1 MLREIGLNTL
11 AYMHK
16 FADNKVEQK
25 EILKEI
31 KEMGFPIVEVR
42 REYILSG
49 KTEMKEIAKQASDSG
64 LKVFYSVPA
73 ELFTA
78 GALNEQL
85 GSYFEEATLLSAV
98 QLKLTLGE
106 FRGFTDKLAEELR
119 ELLTVF
125 SVHLTIENDQSAKKG
140 SPAVL
145 MGFIA
150 EARKASLDIGL
161 TFDTGNF
168 VYIDRDPFIA
178 AKEMR
183 EAVTY
188 IHIKNVAKT
197 DEGIVLSGLESGLV
211 DMRRLLKLFPD
222 SVPASIE
229 YPCGVGDEVTKTIS
243 SDYRKI
249 RSW

>member
-1 MLREIGLNTL
+1 MAREIGLNTL
-11 AYMHK
+11 AYMHRS
-16 FADNKVEQK
+16 ADNKVEQK

-49 KTEMKEIAKQASDSG
+49 KTEMKEIAQQASESG

-78 GALNEQL
+78 GVLNGQL
-85 GSYFEEATLLSAV
+85 GSYFEEAALLNAV

-106 FRGFTDKLAEELR
+106 FRGFTAKLAEELR
-119 ELLTVF
+119 ELLTAYPI
-125 SVHLTIENDQSAKKG
+125 HLTIENDQSAEKG

-168 VYIDRDPFIA
+168 VYIDSDPFVA
-178 AKEMR
+178 AEQMR
-183 EAVTY
+183 DAVTY
-188 IHIKNVAKT
+188 IHIKNVAIT
-197 DEGIVLSGLESGLV
+197 DKGISFIRAGIRVGGYAPSFVVVPGLCARQHRISV
-211 DMRRLLKLFPD
+211 RR
-222 SVPASIE
+222 
-229 YPCGVGDEVTKTIS
+229 
-243 SDYRKI
+243 RR
-249 RSW
+249 RSNKNH

>member
-1 MLREIGLNTL
+1 MPREIGLNTL
-11 AYMHK
+11 AFMHK
-16 FADNKVEQK
+16 NADKKVEQK

-31 KEMGFPIVEVR
+31 KEMGFPLVEVR

-49 KTEMKEIAKQASDSG
+49 RTEMKEIAKQAADFG

-85 GSYFEEATLLSAV
+85 GSYFEEASLLSAV
-98 QLKLTLGE
+98 QLKVTLGE
-106 FRGFTDKLAEELR
+106 FRGLTPKIAEELR
-119 ELLTVF
+119 GMLTAYP
-125 SVHLTIENDQSAKKG
+125 VHLTIENDQTPEKG

-150 EARKASLDIGL
+150 EVRKASLDIGL

-168 VYIDRDPFIA
+168 VYIDSDPFA
-178 AKEMR
+178 AAAEMS

-188 IHIKNVAKT
+188 IHIKNVAVTEKR
-197 DEGIVLSGLESGLV
+197 IVLSGLESGLL
-211 DMRRLLKLFPD
+211 DMRRLLALFPD
-222 SVPASIE
+222 TVPASIE
-229 YPCGVGDEVTKTIS
+229 YPFGIGDEVKRTIS
-243 SDYRKI
+243 ADYNKI
-249 RSW
+249 KSW

>member
-1 MLREIGLNTL
+1 MPREIGLNTL
-11 AYMHK
+11 AYLQK
-16 FADNKVEQK
+16 AADSKVEQK
-25 EILKEI
+25 EILQEI
-31 KEMGFPIVEVR
+31 KEMGFPFVEVR

-49 KTEMKEIAKQASDSG
+49 KTEMKEIAQQAADLN

-78 GALNEQL
+78 GALNAHL
-85 GSYFEEATLLSAV
+85 SSYFEEAAHLNAV

-106 FRGFTDKLAEELR
+106 FQGLTSVLAEKLR
-119 ELLTVF
+119 ELLTNF
-125 SVHLTIENDQSAKKG
+125 SVHLTVENDQSIGKG
-140 SPAVL
+140 SPDVL
-145 MGFIA
+145 MAFIA

-168 VYIDRDPFIA
+168 VYIDIDPFVA
-178 AKEMR
+178 ANAMN

-188 IHIKNVAKT
+188 IHIKNVGYAA
-197 DEGIVLSGLESGLV
+197 EGIVLSGLETGLV
-211 DMRRLLKLFPD
+211 DMRRLLSCFPD

-229 YPCGVGDEVTKTIS
+229 YPCGGGEEATETMRADRNKL
-243 SDYRKI
+243 

>member
-1 MLREIGLNTL
+1 MAREIGLNTL
-11 AYMHK
+11 AYMHR
-16 FADNKVEQK
+16 FADSKVEQK
-25 EILKEI
+25 EILQEI

-49 KTEMKEIAKQASDSG
+49 KTEMKEIAQRASASG

-78 GALNEQL
+78 GVLNAQM
-85 GSYFEEATLLSAV
+85 GNYFEEASLLGAV
-98 QLKLTLGE
+98 QLKVTLGE
-106 FRGFTDKLAEELR
+106 FRGFTAKLTEEVR
-119 ELLTVF
+119 QLLTAYPIR
-125 SVHLTIENDQSAKKG
+125 LTIENDQSAEKG

-168 VYIDRDPFIA
+168 IYIDSDPFVA

-183 EAVTY
+183 DAVSY
-188 IHIKNVAKT
+188 IHIKNRCRYGERNYVIRP
-197 DEGIVLSGLESGLV
+197 GIRVGGYAPSFVVVPGLSAGQHRIS
-211 DMRRLLKLFPD
+211 MRSR
-222 SVPASIE
+222 
-229 YPCGVGDEVTKTIS
+229 
-243 SDYRKI
+243 R
-249 RSW
+249 

>member
-1 MLREIGLNTL
+1 MAREIGLNTL
-11 AYMHK
+11 AYMHRS
-16 FADNKVEQK
+16 ADNKVEQK

-49 KTEMKEIAKQASDSG
+49 KTEMKEIAQQASESG

-78 GALNEQL
+78 GVLNGQL
-85 GSYFEEATLLSAV
+85 GSYFEEAAILNAV

-106 FRGFTDKLAEELR
+106 FRGFTAKLADEFR
-119 ELLTVF
+119 ELLTAYPI
-125 SVHLTIENDQSAKKG
+125 HLTIENDQSAEKG

-168 VYIDRDPFIA
+168 VYIDSDPFVA
-178 AKEMR
+178 AEHMR
-183 EAVTY
+183 DAVTY
-188 IHIKNVAKT
+188 IHIKNVAIT
-197 DEGIVLSGLESGLV
+197 DKGIVLSGLESGVV
-211 DMRRLLKLFPD
+211 DMRRLLSLFPD

-243 SDYRKI
+243 ADHKKI
-249 RSW
+249 QSW

>member
-1 MLREIGLNTL
+1 MAREIGLNTL
-11 AYMHK
+11 AYMHR
-16 FADNKVEQK
+16 FADSKVEQK
-25 EILKEI
+25 EILQEI
-31 KEMGFPIVEVR
+31 KGMGFPIVEVR

-49 KTEMKEIAKQASDSG
+49 KTEMKEIAQRASASG

-78 GALNEQL
+78 GVLNAQM
-85 GSYFEEATLLSAV
+85 GNYFEEASLLGAV
-98 QLKLTLGE
+98 QLKVTLGE
-106 FRGFTDKLAEELR
+106 FRGFTAKLTEEVR
-119 ELLTVF
+119 QLLTAYPIR
-125 SVHLTIENDQSAKKG
+125 LTIENDQSAEKG
-140 SPAVL
+140 IPAVL

-168 VYIDRDPFIA
+168 IYIDSDPFVA

-183 EAVTY
+183 DAVSY
-188 IHIKNVAKT
+188 IHIKNVAVT
-197 DEGIVLSGLESGLV
+197 ENGITLSGLESGLV
-211 DMRRLLKLFPD
+211 DMRRLLSLFPD

-229 YPCGVGDEVTKTIS
+229 YPCGVGDEATKTIIA
-243 SDYRKI
+243 DYKKI